1 MVITIGLLNRN
12 GQNYIIIP
20 HSLMP
25 AVKSLSLSAPQFG
38 RGNVLTHVCL
48 FVSRIAKKVMAGFSE
63 IRGNRY
69 TIRQVKAD

>member
-1 MVITIGLLNRN
+1 
-12 GQNYIIIP
+12 
-20 HSLMP
+20 MP